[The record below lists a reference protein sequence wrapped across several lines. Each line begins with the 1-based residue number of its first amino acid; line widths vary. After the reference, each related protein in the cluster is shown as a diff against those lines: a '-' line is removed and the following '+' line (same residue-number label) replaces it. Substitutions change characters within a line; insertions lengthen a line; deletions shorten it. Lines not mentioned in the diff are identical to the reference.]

1 MSAPRGPKPGKR
13 AVAAAIEAQRPPAP
27 PADEGEQLALG
38 AEYLPEQPRGGPGRP
53 AGSRNRRTQDLI
65 SYLEAQNALPGVA
78 LAKVVA
84 AGYEQLAKDLAI
96 TKEAAFE
103 RWSAIATAL
112 MPYAHPRLQQIQ
124 LDANVNDAG
133 ALHLLAVSRIS
144 EAMAE
149 GHELEL
155 VAEHL
160 DRGGEGDAE

>member
-1 MSAPRGPKPGKR
+1 MSAPRGPKPGKA
-13 AVAAAIEAQRPPAP
+13 AVAFAIEAQRPPAP
-27 PADEGEQLALG
+27 ADDGEQLALG
-38 AEYLPEQPRGGPGRP
+38 ADYRPERAPSPGRP

-84 AGYEQLAKDLAI
+84 GGYEQLAQDLSI

-155 VAEHL
+155 VAERL
-160 DRGGEGDAE
+160 DGGGEGDAE